1 MGFLNS
7 LKSMFTAPADPMTLW
22 LYVKCKRC
30 GSPVAVR
37 VDLRNDPS
45 HDDESDGYILRKE
58 IMDDKCFTLM
68 RAEIRFDARRNV
80 TEQTMDKGVFIT
92 EAEYVEMTNEQTLAP
107 NASAGVSK

>member
-7 LKSMFTAPADPMTLW
+7 LKSIFSAPPSGDPNALW
-22 LYVKCKRC
+22 LHVKCKRC
-30 GSPVAVR
+30 GTPVAVR

-80 TEQTMDKGVFIT
+80 TKQTIDKGEFIT
-92 EAEYVEMTNEQTLAP
+92 QEEFEQLKT
-107 NASAGVSK
+107 SQ

>member
-1 MGFLNS
+1 MGFLDS
-7 LKSMFTAPADPMTLW
+7 LKSMFSSPSDPMTLW

-30 GSPVAVR
+30 GTPVAVR

-80 TEQTMDKGVFIT
+80 TEQTIDRGTFIT
-92 EAEYVEMTNEQTLAP
+92 QEEYEQAR
-107 NASAGVSK
+107 NAKE

>member
-7 LKSMFTAPADPMTLW
+7 LKSIFSAPASGDPNALW

-68 RAEIRFDARRNV
+68 RAELRFDARRNV
-80 TEQTMDKGVFIT
+80 IEQTIDKGEFIT
-92 EAEYVEMTNEQTLAP
+92 QEEYEQLKMS
-107 NASAGVSK
+107 N